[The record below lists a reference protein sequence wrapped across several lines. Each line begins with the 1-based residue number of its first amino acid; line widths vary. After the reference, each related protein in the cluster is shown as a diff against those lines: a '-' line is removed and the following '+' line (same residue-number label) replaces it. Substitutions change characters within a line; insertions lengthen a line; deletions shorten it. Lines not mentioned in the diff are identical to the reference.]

1 MKISIASYSFHGLIG
16 AGLMDIFGYIESAKY
31 RYRLD
36 AADIW
41 NGLLKSTDEEFVRK
55 VKRALDEREMCVS
68 NYHID
73 GIHLWDNDPA
83 KREQNYK
90 NAQLHLKVA
99 EILEAKTI
107 RIDTGGAFEPINQE
121 QLDFIATRYREYAQR
136 AQDMGAKLGPETHW
150 GLSLNIDNMVKIAEA
165 VNHPGYGILHHI
177 GRWHNFG
184 SGEVPVEQE
193 PINDARIAPWV
204 AHTHVDPRIARDY
217 LPGRIK
223 IFKDAGYT
231 GYWGIELGS
240 GVNEHNDVAWIL
252 SEIVRVIA
260 A

>member
-41 NGLLKSTDEEFVRK
+41 NGLLRSTDEEFVRK
-55 VKRALDEREMCVS
+55 VKTALDEREMVVS

-73 GIHLWDNDPA
+73 GVHLWDNDPA

-90 NAQLHLKVA
+90 NALVHLKIA
-99 EILEAKTI
+99 EILGAKTI
-107 RIDTGGAFEPINQE
+107 RIDTGGAFEPISQE
-121 QLDFIATRYREYAQR
+121 QLDLLATRYREYAQR
-136 AQDMGAKLGPETHW
+136 AQAIGAKVGPETHW
-150 GLSLNIDNMVKIAEA
+150 GLSLNIDNMEKIARA
-165 VNHPGYGILHHI
+165 IDHPGYGILHHI

-184 SGEVPVEQE
+184 SGEVPIEQE
-193 PINDARIAPWV
+193 AINDARIAPWI

-217 LPGRIK
+217 LPERIK
-223 IFKDAGYT
+223 IIRDAGYT

-240 GVNEHNDVAWIL
+240 GVNEHNDVAWL
-252 SEIVRVIA
+252 VAEVTRAIA